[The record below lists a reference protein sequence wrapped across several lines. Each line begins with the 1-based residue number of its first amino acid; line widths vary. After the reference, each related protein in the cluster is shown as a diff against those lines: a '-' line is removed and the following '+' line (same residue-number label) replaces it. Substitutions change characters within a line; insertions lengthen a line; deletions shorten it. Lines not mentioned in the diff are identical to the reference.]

1 MHVGILGTGDVGR
14 ALGKGFVALGHDV
27 RMGARDAKNEKALA
41 WAREMGPKAS
51 AGTFADAAAFG
62 EVVVLATLGVANE
75 SAIRMAGPGDDC
87 VARSSSIPPTRSTS
101 AVGCRRSWLSPETTR
116 LASGSSV
123 SCPRLTSSRP
133 STRWA
138 IRSCSGPSSPA
149 ARRTCSSRATMMMR
163 SKRSA
168 PS

>member
-1 MHVGILGTGDVGR
+1 MHIGILGTGDVGR

-75 SAIRMAGPGDDC
+75 SAIRMAGPETMRGKIVIDTTNPLDFSSGMPPKLA
-87 VARSSSIPPTRSTS
+87 VA
-101 AVGCRRSWLSPETTR
+101 G
-116 LASGSSV
+116 
-123 SCPRLTSSRP
+123 
-133 STRWA
+133 
-138 IRSCSGPSSPA
+138 
-149 ARRTCSSRATMMMR
+149 
-163 SKRSA
+163 
-168 PS
+168 